1 MGIALPQASAPH
13 SVRQTAGPL
22 AILLQRSALMAS
34 SRSHDNSLWSTPV
47 APFNRMGSQGSET
60 FYKLTKIFYFVTGIQ
75 MPFTMFA
82 SPPWI
87 RESFRGHG
95 FELPFLS
102 PWRPL
107 ADLQR
112 RRGGSLISLGS
123 LSLCIIKHL
132 CVQCAE
138 EEVWFWGNFVSHFC
152 NFSCI
157 TLIKLFNLS

>member
-47 APFNRMGSQGSET
+47 APFNRMGSQGSGT
-60 FYKLTKIFYFVTGIQ
+60 FCKLTKIFYFVTDIQ

-112 RRGGSLISLGS
+112 RRWGVPHLPRKPFSVYHQASLCAVRRGGSLVLGQF
-123 LSLCIIKHL
+123 CIPL
-132 CVQCAE
+132 
-138 EEVWFWGNFVSHFC
+138 
-152 NFSCI
+152 
-157 TLIKLFNLS
+157 L

>member
-1 MGIALPQASAPH
+1 MGIALLQASAPH
-13 SVRQTAGPL
+13 SVRRTAGPL
-22 AILLQRSALMAS
+22 AILPQCSALMAS
-34 SRSHDNSLWSTPV
+34 SRSPNNSLWSTPV
-47 APFNRMGSQGSET
+47 APFNRMGSQGSGT
-60 FYKLTKIFYFVTGIQ
+60 FCKLTEIFYFVTGIQ
-75 MPFTMFA
+75 MPFMMFA

-112 RRGGSLISLGS
+112 RGGSLISLGS
-123 LSLCIIKHL
+123 LSLCIIEHL

-138 EEVWFWGNFVSHFC
+138 EEVWFGGNFVSHFC